1 MDSVMIE
8 KLKSFM
14 DNSFQK
20 VMDKY
25 NKTLDR
31 REPLKIHL

>member
-1 MDSVMIE
+1 MDSVMIG